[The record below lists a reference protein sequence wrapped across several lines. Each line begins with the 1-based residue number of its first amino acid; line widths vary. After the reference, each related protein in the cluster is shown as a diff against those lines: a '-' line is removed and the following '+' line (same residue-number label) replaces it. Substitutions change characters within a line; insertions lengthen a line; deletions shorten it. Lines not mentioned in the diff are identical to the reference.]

1 MLGRMIHEG
10 KHVRSWDLS
19 HGKKEVW
26 EWDCGVGKHWEPEYG
41 VGSAF
46 SMREVVHTVMREIVG
61 LQSWEAV

>member
-1 MLGRMIHEG
+1 M
-10 KHVRSWDLS
+10 S
-19 HGKKEVW
+19 HCKKEIW
-26 EWDCGVGKHWEPEYG
+26 EWDCGVGKHWELEYG